1 MTDEA
6 TERTARRTFLRV
18 AGAAS
23 VATTGIGTAAATGA
37 GDDETDGGTADGS
50 VEEGA
55 GLVTVERT
63 TAFAETVD
71 CIESAIE
78 DQEPLT
84 LLATVDHAENAASVG
99 EDLPPT
105 KLLIFGNPALG
116 TELMQRERSVG
127 VDLPQK
133 LLVWAAEDGGVNVTY
148 NDPEYLAARHG
159 IEGGDETFETI
170 ADALANLARAGE

>member
-1 MTDEA
+1 MTDDA
-6 TERTARRTFLRV
+6 SERTARRTFLKI

-23 VATTGIGTAAATGA
+23 VATTGMGTAAATGSGGDEGDA
-37 GDDETDGGTADGS
+37 GTGDGP

-55 GLVTVERT
+55 GLVTVERST
-63 TAFAETVD
+63 PFAETVD
-71 CIESAIE
+71 CIASAIG

-105 KLLIFGNPALG
+105 TLLIFGNPALG
-116 TELMQRERSVG
+116 TQLMQRERSVG

-133 LLVWAAEDGGVNVTY
+133 LLVWETEDGGVNVTY

-159 IEGGDETFETI
+159 IEGEDETLETI